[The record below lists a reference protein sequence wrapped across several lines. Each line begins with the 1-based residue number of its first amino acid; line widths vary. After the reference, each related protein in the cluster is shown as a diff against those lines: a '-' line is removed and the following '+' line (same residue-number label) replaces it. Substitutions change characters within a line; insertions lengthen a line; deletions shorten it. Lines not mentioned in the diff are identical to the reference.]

1 MLRPYVRPFPRY
13 PTLTYVR
20 LQKDRSVQ
28 CLLTYLLDRLPK
40 TSPLR
45 DLLASVSLPTS
56 PNRIALVVSERLINL
71 PVQLMP
77 PMWKFLLE
85 ELENARKEVS
95 RRVRRNG

>member
-1 MLRPYVRPFPRY
+1 MRI
-13 PTLTYVR
+13 
-20 LQKDRSVQ
+20 QKDQPIQR
-28 CLLTYLLDRLPK
+28 LLTYLLDRLPK

-95 RRVRRNG
+95 CRVCRNG